1 MDFKV
6 AMQMVR
12 ISLRAVLFFAFGLY
26 ACAVPLT
33 AQEQQEQNNTAEVQ
47 QQQQQQGV
55 AQSGDSINLVQELNL
70 TPDQQ
75 AQIRALK
82 EEHDLPIREALRR
95 RNRAQRSLQEAI
107 YADNADEATIGARS
121 RELSEAQADLA
132 RLRTTVELRI
142 RRILTPEQL
151 QRFREIRQQRWQRA
165 GQALR
170 QNRQLQRQINNL
182 PPPAAAQPNTQ
193 SIQQRDRAAQNQQMR
208 REMRQQ
214 MRAERRVERQ
224 ANRPPRPNR
233 PVRPAA
239 KP

>member
-1 MDFKV
+1 
-6 AMQMVR
+6 MVR
-12 ISLRAVLFFAFGLY
+12 ISLKAVLFFLFGLN
-26 ACAVPLT
+26 AFAVSLS
-33 AQEQQEQNNTAEVQ
+33 AQ
-47 QQQQQQGV
+47 QQQEPNNAGGTEAQQQKQQQGV

-82 EEHDLPIREALRR
+82 EEHDQPIREALKR

-165 GQALR
+165 GEALR
-170 QNRQLQRQINNL
+170 QNRQLQRQIKNL
-182 PPPAAAQPNTQ
+182 PPAAAQPDAQ

-214 MRAERRVERQ
+214 MRAERRLERQ
-224 ANRPPRPNR
+224 ANRPLRPNR
-233 PVRPAA
+233 PPKPAA